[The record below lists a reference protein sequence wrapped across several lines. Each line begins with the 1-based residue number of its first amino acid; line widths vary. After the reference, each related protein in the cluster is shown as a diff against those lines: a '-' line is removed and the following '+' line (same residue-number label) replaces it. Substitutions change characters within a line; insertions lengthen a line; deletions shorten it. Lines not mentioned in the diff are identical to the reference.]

1 VPACVSRRE
10 TYYPYLLKAPALPAG
25 GVPNNLKI
33 QLKER
38 KEVYEKKRDV
48 VVHRRARAACL
59 RFHTMFGGWRGR
71 S

>member
-1 VPACVSRRE
+1 
-10 TYYPYLLKAPALPAG
+10 LKAPALPAG